1 MPTRILIVFVHP
13 RKDSLCAA
21 LADAYKQGAL
31 QSGAEVHEMVLA
43 DEEFDLNVTHH
54 SPRQQPMENSVQ
66 EAQSL
71 ITWGKHHNNVYP
83 AGGGAGPARRG
94 GGRGRGGGPGGAGG
108 GAEQPG
114 QY

>member
-1 MPTRILIVFVHP
+1 MTTRILIVLAHP

-31 QSGAEVHEMVLA
+31 QSGAEVREMVLA

-71 ITWGKHHNNVYP
+71 ITWVVFFLFVFFFWLCFLFLLFFCFFFFFFL
-83 AGGGAGPARRG
+83 
-94 GGRGRGGGPGGAGG
+94 
-108 GAEQPG
+108 
-114 QY
+114 

>member
-1 MPTRILIVFVHP
+1 MTTRILIVLAHP

-21 LADAYKQGAL
+21 LAAAYKQGAL

-54 SPRQQPMENSVQ
+54 SPRHQPMENSVQ

-71 ITWGKHHNNVYP
+71 ITWAEHLVFVYP
-83 AGGGAGPARRG
+83 TWWGTMPALLKG
-94 GGRGRGGGPGGAGG
+94 WRGRGGGPGGAGN
-108 GAEQPG
+108 
-114 QY
+114 